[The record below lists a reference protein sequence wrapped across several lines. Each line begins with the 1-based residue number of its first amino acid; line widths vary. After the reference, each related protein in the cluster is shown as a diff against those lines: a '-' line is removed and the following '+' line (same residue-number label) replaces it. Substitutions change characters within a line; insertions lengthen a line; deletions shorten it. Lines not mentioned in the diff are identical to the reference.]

1 VVAQQ
6 PMKALLWELLSQQD
20 NKMVMTTTTN
30 DWLITAQEDENITLL
45 EKAVDGR
52 VSMKDIQDALEE
64 YKRLFVAE
72 IASPAEILTLFRAY
86 PNKKVYSEA
95 VQKMNLDNL
104 DNQPMVLGGPASI
117 EVVDREGHLITTD
130 ALKKAFKSYM
140 ENFRT
145 RNAMVLHSDVQ
156 VGWALPAYI
165 SQNGQIF
172 KSGVDDTGLYF
183 ITELRADTKIS
194 KRVEQQIDEGKL
206 KSYSIAGS
214 ATKTQQIQK
223 GMTQY
228 MQVDDLELAEVTVCE
243 KGVNQEASFQLIK
256 SEHAAV
262 KSCVD
267 GSCLVHLEKSEPE
280 DCGCDGPSFQIQ
292 LMEDGKGDISL
303 KDTFINFVKKQDDPF
318 QSGKGFA
325 TLQNILSREQQHH
338 QLLDEM
344 GFPGELEPED
354 GRYTPVSEYD
364 PDHPKPYW
372 YVNEGGQDLGNRHSD
387 DALTKPGKKSEFQR
401 SKVSSLERLQKLLKA
416 EVDNPYA
423 VATAQAKKMGYKN
436 FKEGSPGEEKVD
448 EIAEAIKKAGHNQSY
463 EDMNVPDKSDL
474 VYYKDGEDTASLH
487 RVSLL
492 REKIKELKEKMMDTD
507 SKKVIDEKDET
518 ELRKF
523 LGFLSKAQKVRDPWA
538 VAWSIIDDNSNPLYQ
553 GKKKP
558 TSTEGRKA
566 LAAKIAAGIADN
578 PFN

>member
-1 VVAQQ
+1 
-6 PMKALLWELLSQQD
+6 
-20 NKMVMTTTTN
+20 MTTAKT
-30 DWLITAQEDENITLL
+30 DWLITAQEDENITML

-52 VSMKDIQDALEE
+52 VTVKDIQPALEE
-64 YKRLFVAE
+64 YKRLFLAE

-95 VQKMNLDNL
+95 VKKMSLDNL

-130 ALKKAFKSYM
+130 ALRKAFKAYM

-165 SQNGQIF
+165 SKSGQVF

-206 KSYSIAGS
+206 RSYSIAGS

-223 GMTQY
+223 GMSQY

-280 DCGCDGPSFQIQ
+280 DCGCDGPSFEIQ
-292 LMEDGKGDISL
+292 LMEKNGDISL
-303 KDTFINFVKKQDDPF
+303 KDTFVNFVKKQEDPF
-318 QSGKGFA
+318 KSGKGFA
-325 TLQNILSREQQHH
+325 TLQNVLSREQQHH

-436 FKEGSPGEEKVD
+436 FKEGSPGEKKVD

-492 REKIKELKEKMMDTD
+492 REKIKELKEKMLDSD
-507 SKKVIDEKDET
+507 SKKVVDEEEES
-518 ELRKF
+518 ELRK
-523 LGFLSKAQKVRDPWA
+523 LTKATLQKKANNNAWAIAWGIVNDTVPDGHPWSK
-538 VAWSIIDDNSNPLYQ
+538 I
-553 GKKKP
+553 KKP
-558 TSTEGRKA
+558 TSKEGRKS
-566 LAAKIAAGIADN
+566 LAGKIAAGIADN
-578 PFN
+578 PYFTGTGG

>member
-1 VVAQQ
+1 
-6 PMKALLWELLSQQD
+6 
-20 NKMVMTTTTN
+20 MTTTTN

-214 ATKTQQIQK
+214 ATKT
-223 GMTQY
+223 
-228 MQVDDLELAEVTVCE
+228 
-243 KGVNQEASFQLIK
+243 
-256 SEHAAV
+256 
-262 KSCVD
+262 
-267 GSCLVHLEKSEPE
+267 
-280 DCGCDGPSFQIQ
+280 
-292 LMEDGKGDISL
+292 
-303 KDTFINFVKKQDDPF
+303 
-318 QSGKGFA
+318 
-325 TLQNILSREQQHH
+325 
-338 QLLDEM
+338 
-344 GFPGELEPED
+344 
-354 GRYTPVSEYD
+354 
-364 PDHPKPYW
+364 
-372 YVNEGGQDLGNRHSD
+372 
-387 DALTKPGKKSEFQR
+387 
-401 SKVSSLERLQKLLKA
+401 
-416 EVDNPYA
+416 
-423 VATAQAKKMGYKN
+423 
-436 FKEGSPGEEKVD
+436 
-448 EIAEAIKKAGHNQSY
+448 
-463 EDMNVPDKSDL
+463 
-474 VYYKDGEDTASLH
+474 
-487 RVSLL
+487 
-492 REKIKELKEKMMDTD
+492 D
-507 SKKVIDEKDET
+507 SKRND
-518 ELRKF
+518 
-523 LGFLSKAQKVRDPWA
+523 
-538 VAWSIIDDNSNPLYQ
+538 SIHAS
-553 GKKKP
+553 
-558 TSTEGRKA
+558 R
-566 LAAKIAAGIADN
+566 
-578 PFN
+578 